1 MAKVSSFKVAGSR
14 IESPPPVG
22 GYESYSLTNRAIN
35 LVKNKGIK
43 KASQK

>member
-1 MAKVSSFKVAGSR
+1 MTKIKSFKEAGSR
-14 IESPPPVG
+14 IESPPPAG